1 MNDTV
6 NQHAEPEKPE
16 VHKIDKATTKEIIH
30 PAQALLKDVNN
41 EVHRGMYLKD
51 MKFGVKKVPE
61 KKHTH
66 RFVDWVNE
74 KKNSF
79 SKMFSR
85 FNSKK

>member
-1 MNDTV
+1 MNYIVD
-6 NQHAEPEKPE
+6 QHVEPEKSE
-16 VHKIDKATTKEIIH
+16 DRKIDKASTNEIILS
-30 PAQALLKDVNN
+30 AQALLRDVNS
-41 EVHRGMYLKD
+41 EGHHGMYLKD

-66 RFVDWVNE
+66 RFVDWANK

-85 FNSKK
+85 FRSKK